1 MKEVNEIID
10 RFIET
15 DGSVAVMHKEFGF
28 CILINLDLVSERAVI
43 LDTNGIEHRV
53 TLSDLT
59 LVD

>member
-15 DGSVAVMHKEFGF
+15 DGSVAVTHKEFGL
-28 CILINLDLVSERAVI
+28 CILINLELVSERAVI
-43 LDTNGIEHRV
+43 LDTNGIEHSV